1 MAIKFL
7 NNIDLVNNEL
17 QNFKVD
23 NVTSDPTGLAGEGQM
38 IYRTDTNQLK
48 YHSGSNTWVTLGDAA
63 AAGTVTS
70 ITPGA
75 DNGTGTAIT
84 TTGIISVLGTGVI
97 STVVSGTSI
106 TVSSTA
112 TTNVGTVTSVSVV
125 PGGLVLTGS
134 ETVTPTLGIDYLG
147 ASGVNNFIME
157 AASSATPVGT
167 DYILFNDSS
176 AGAFDGIV
184 SRALISDFPGFGADG
199 TVTSISTVDTGMGL
213 TLTTVDPTATPTITL
228 AGTLN
233 AVHGGTGQTTYA
245 VGDILYASSTTA
257 LSKLGIGSAGQVL
270 KVASGIPSWAA
281 DTNTG
286 LTSVGITETGNALT
300 IGNTPLTANGDI
312 TIAGAGTSAQVI
324 LGDLNLATISSI
336 VGVTSIG
343 INPGTGLDV
352 SDSPVTGS
360 GDIGITLDL
369 NELTTVTSVIPA
381 ADFLV
386 GVRTGTPAVNV
397 KTLYSN
403 VHLNQWGDAEA
414 DVDFGGNKL
423 LDVATGTA
431 GSDGVNLAQVQAI
444 AAGVGIFQG
453 GYNATTN
460 SPALTGASNVA
471 LVQGDFYVVTTGGS
485 FFTETVEVGDLIF
498 ANGTIAASSSPA
510 LGDYTVVLADQN
522 IAGSGTTD
530 NGTQK
535 GVAGFDSANFSVS
548 ANGWVQITDV
558 TLGSET
564 SGDYTA
570 SVAAST
576 EIGLLGIDISG
587 AIGEGQVAV
596 VGVDIE
602 GQTAL
607 TGAGAVANADELL
620 IYDTSTST
628 NKKVSVSDLS
638 AGIAGA
644 NTAAFTI
651 SASSGVTHNLGTRD
665 VIVQLYDTVTFETV
679 YAVVDRV
686 TASAVDITFSAA
698 PTNSIRVLV
707 SKVI

>member
-23 NVTSDPTGLAGEGQM
+23 NVTADPTGLAGEGQM

-70 ITPGA
+70 ITLAA
-75 DNGTGTAIT
+75 DSGTGTAIT
-84 TTGIISVLGTGVI
+84 DSGTFTFTGGANITTS
-97 STVVSGTSI
+97 VSGTTLTINTS
-106 TVSSTA
+106 A

-134 ETVTPTLGIDYLG
+134 STVTPTLGMDYLG
-147 ASGVNNFIME
+147 DTGVNNFIME
-157 AASSATPVGT
+157 ATSATPVGT

-176 AGAFDGIV
+176 AGGFDGTV

-213 TLTTVDPTATPTITL
+213 TVTTTDATSTPVITL

-233 AVHGGTGQTTYA
+233 AVHGGTGQTSYT

-257 LSKLGIGSAGQVL
+257 LSKLGIGSDGEVL
-270 KVASGIPSWAA
+270 KVASGVPSWAA

-286 LTSVGITETGNALT
+286 LTSVGITETGTALT
-300 IGNTPLTANGDI
+300 ITNSPLTANGDI
-312 TIAGAGTSAQVI
+312 NIAGAGSSSQVI
-324 LGDLNLATISSI
+324 LGDLSLATISSI
-336 VGVTSIG
+336 NGVTSIG
-343 INPGTGLDV
+343 ITPGTGLDV
-352 SDSPVTGS
+352 SGSPVTSS
-360 GDIGITLDL
+360 GNIGITLDL
-369 NELTTVTSVIPA
+369 NELTTVNVVDPA

-386 GVRTGTPAVNV
+386 GVRTGTPAINV

-403 VHLNQWGDAEA
+403 VHLDQWGDAEA
-414 DVDFGGNKL
+414 DVDFGANKL
-423 LDVATGTA
+423 LDVATGTL
-431 GSDGVNLAQVQAI
+431 GTDGVNLAQVQAI
-444 AAGVGIFQG
+444 AAGVGVFQG
-453 GYNATTN
+453 GYNANTN
-460 SPALTGASNVA
+460 TPALTGASNVA
-471 LVQGDFYVVTTGGS
+471 LVQGDFYVVTTGGT

-510 LGDYTVVLADQN
+510 LSAYTVVIADQN

-530 NGTQK
+530 GGTQK
-535 GVAGFDSANFSVS
+535 GVAGFDSANFSVT

-576 EIGLLGIDISG
+576 AIGLLGIDVSG
-587 AIGEGQVAV
+587 ATGEGQAAV
-596 VGVDIE
+596 VGVDIN

-607 TGAGAVANADELL
+607 TCAGAVANGDELL
-620 IYDTSTST
+620 IYDTNTST

-651 SASSGVTHNLGTRD
+651 TASSGVAHNFGTRD
-665 VIVQLYDTVTFETV
+665 VIVQLYDLTTYETV
-679 YAVVDRV
+679 YAVIDRV
-686 TASAVDITFSAA
+686 TINAVDITFSAT
-698 PTNSIRVLV
+698 PTNSIRVLIT
-707 SKVI
+707 KVI